1 MESWLTW
8 QALVWKKGH
17 ILGKESKPEGGPAQS
32 QAWGRF
38 FLHSN
43 LPTQQK
49 KGLVFWWKV
58 TLSRTAIHFFI
69 TNFCHSIKM
78 QRPLRSEDAQ
88 TLSCVPRLFLAS
100 QHLEHLNFTNECLS
114 SIHYC
119 YYSVAKLC
127 PTLLRPHGLYPARLL
142 CPWDFPGK
150 NTGVGCHFL
159 LQGIFSTQGLNPP
172 LLHWQAGSLPNSH
185 LWS

>member
-1 MESWLTW
+1 
-8 QALVWKKGH
+8 
-17 ILGKESKPEGGPAQS
+17 
-32 QAWGRF
+32 
-38 FLHSN
+38 
-43 LPTQQK
+43 
-49 KGLVFWWKV
+49 
-58 TLSRTAIHFFI
+58 
-69 TNFCHSIKM
+69 M

-159 LQGIFSTQGLNPP
+159 LQGIFPTQGLNPHLLC
-172 LLHWQAGSLPNSH
+172 LLHWQADSLPLSH
-185 LWS
+185 PGSPFWDRHNFCFLSHVSKLQLPSHRGSFSWESWAG